1 MKDKLYKLNRT
12 QKFYNLRRIVICSSV
27 ILFGTII
34 AAIPLSM
41 NLVNNNKSTTVYNIR
56 NFDVER
62 KIDKTITVPEK
73 ILVLN

>member
-62 KIDKTITVPEK
+62 KIDKTITIPEK